1 MSFPE
6 RHTVSVTTATGGGAT
21 AFTSEPVR
29 GRVAMVTY
37 TAATGSPFASTADFT
52 ITTEDTLQDLWVES
66 NVTATQTIYPLT
78 AGDLTTGVASTITE
92 VPINAAFERLK
103 IVVAQGGNTTNGT
116 FMFVVA

>member
-21 AFTSEPVR
+21 AFTPAVR

-66 NVTATQTIYPLT
+66 NITATQTIYPLT
-78 AGDLTTGVASTITE
+78 AGDLTTGTASSLTE

-103 IVVAQGGNTTNGT
+103 IVIAQGGNTTNGT